1 MTRRLQ
7 VKSHLVAISEEMNRA
22 RAEIEILREQL
33 RFQADVLEEARIR
46 LLVAET
52 PLADREFRI
61 ASDDH
66 RRIERV
72 LRDAEAT
79 LQALAEEQ
87 DRLLATLSEAALAE
101 REAG

>member
-7 VKSHLVAISEEMNRA
+7 VNSRLVSVSEEMDRA
-22 RAEIEILREQL
+22 RSEIEILREQL
-33 RFQADVLEEARIR
+33 NFQDGVLEEARIR

-66 RRIERV
+66 RRIERA

-79 LQALAEEQ
+79 LAALAEEQ
-87 DRLLATLSEAALAE
+87 DRLLAALSEAVMAE

>member
-7 VKSHLVAISEEMNRA
+7 VKSRLVAVSEEMDRA
-22 RAEIEILREQL
+22 RSEIEILREQL
-33 RFQADVLEEARIR
+33 RFQEDVLEETRVR

-72 LRDAEAT
+72 LQDAEGT
-79 LQALAEEQ
+79 LAALAEEQ
-87 DRLLATLSEAALAE
+87 DRLLAALSETALPE